1 MAGASL
7 VMYGFYR
14 GSVRMMRFFFN
25 VSDKQIF
32 NIGFA
37 VGALTVLTMGGAAFG
52 TYRHLNLHLGE
63 IKRAAVQE
71 LRKHDS
77 VQKGLGELW
86 RPGAFRG
93 YAFES
98 WDEAVRGS
106 ERRVRSNFYEA
117 PSRRVQMIFTV
128 KGTHGD
134 GMVSL
139 EAYKRS
145 GEYHFDM
152 LSLDLAGGEHLF
164 LLGDDDH
171 ELFPEVG
178 ALLNKAAR

>member
-14 GSVRMMRFFFN
+14 GSVRLMRFFFN

-37 VGALTVLTMGGAAFG
+37 VGALTILTMGGAAFG
-52 TYRHLNLHLGE
+52 TYRYLNLHMGE

-71 LRKHDS
+71 MRKNDK
-77 VQKGLGELW
+77 VQKALGEMW
-86 RPGAFRG
+86 TPGAFRG

-98 WDEAVRGS
+98 WEEAVKGS

-117 PSRRVQMIFTV
+117 PARRVQMIFTV

-145 GEYHFDM
+145 GEYHFEM
-152 LSLDLAGGEHLF
+152 LSLDIVGGEHLF

-171 ELFPEVG
+171 ALFPEVG
-178 ALLNKAAR
+178 DMMSKATK